1 MKEKKARYARV
12 SEADNIGLALVD
24 LHKGEELHLGSTE
37 VTLRE
42 DIPYMHKFSLC
53 AIPCDADIL
62 KRGEVIGHATR
73 AIAPGE
79 HVHVHNMHGNV

>member
-1 MKEKKARYARV
+1 MKEKKVRYARV

-53 AIPCDADIL
+53 HPL
-62 KRGEVIGHATR
+62 
-73 AIAPGE
+73 
-79 HVHVHNMHGNV
+79 